1 MKSLFKSI
9 ALVGLLSIVAAFS
22 IWQWIKNSS
31 DNQIKNSQQPSVN
44 SQVHYVGASA
54 CGECHQP
61 EYQAWQTSHHAKAM
75 QEANAKTVLGDFNNA
90 SFVYNGITTR
100 FFQRDGQY
108 FVNTDGPDGKLT
120 DYPIQ
125 HTFGLTPLQQYL
137 IKMPDGR
144 MQALSIA
151 WDSRDKQHG
160 GQRWFHLYP
169 DEKIDHDD
177 PLHWTGP
184 YQNWNFMCADCHSTQ
199 VRHNYDAKADTFN
212 TQWNEINVACE
223 ACHGPGSD
231 HAAWAKGQASLWGY
245 AKKPQEPDKL
255 LAADLSERKQPHRLE
270 AMRQSTGYAIQEG
283 KELKTCAVCHARR
296 TALTNEFKP
305 EEGFDQHYLAAFLQP
320 DLYYADGQI
329 KDEVYEFN
337 SFRQSKMFAKG
348 VTCSDCHDPHSLG
361 LRGDVTSVCLQCHE
375 GSKYQQT
382 AHHHHSD
389 KAQVR
394 CVDCHMPQKNYMVVD
409 PRRDHSFRVPRPDLS
424 VRLDVPNACQQCH
437 QDKGNQWAADSV
449 KAWLG
454 RDSVGFQGFAEAF
467 HGVRETNVGGEQA
480 LQAALRDITTPP
492 VAKGSLL
499 AESGGFIN
507 AIPQDIQHSLK
518 AESVTERIGA
528 LTAISNIPINQR
540 WPLAAHLLQAPERN
554 VRIEAARLLLD
565 PALDSAQQ
573 QQIAGPLSELKQ
585 AAAVYASRPQ
595 WRLISAD
602 IAMKQGQPE
611 QAIVEYEAALN
622 IQPAFAQAYANL
634 ADAYRAMGQDDK
646 AKDTLQRG
654 LKLMPKEGALH
665 YALGLAHVRQK
676 QLAVGINEL
685 KLATELNP
693 DDRVFAYG
701 YALGLYS
708 KNDKKA
714 AFAFLKDRLGKHP
727 AERNNLYL
735 LAQLAL
741 EEKRPEWFG
750 PYLSKL
756 SQLALSDPQ
765 AKELMDRFMS
775 EKEDPFV
782 KSQRD

>member
-1 MKSLFKSI
+1 MTIHQKPL
-9 ALVGLLSIVAAFS
+9 ALVLLAIIVVAMGWFGLRYWTQEGTA
-22 IWQWIKNSS
+22 QN
-31 DNQIKNSQQPSVN
+31 PSATH
-44 SQVHYVGASA
+44 SPAGYVGAAA

-61 EYQAWQTSHHAKAM
+61 EYAAWQSSHHAKAM
-75 QEANAKTVLGDFNNA
+75 QEAKPQTVFGDFNNA
-90 SFVYNGITTR
+90 SFQYNGITTR
-100 FFQRDGQY
+100 FFQRDGRY
-108 FVNTDGPDGKLT
+108 FVNTDGPDGQLT

-125 HTFGLTPLQQYL
+125 YTFGLTPLQQYL

-151 WDSRDKQHG
+151 WDSRDKEHG

-169 DEKIDHDD
+169 DEKIDHHD

-223 ACHGPGSD
+223 ACHGPGSE
-231 HAAWAKGQASLWGY
+231 HVAWAKHPIGN
-245 AKKPQEPDKL
+245 DKGL
-255 LAADLSERKQPHRLE
+255 TVDLSGRKQPHRLE
-270 AMRQSTGYAIQEG
+270 QMQQSTGFSFQEG
-283 KELKTCAVCHARR
+283 KELQTCAVCHARR

-305 EEGFDQHYLAAFLQP
+305 GEGFNQHYLAAFLQP

-329 KDEVYEFN
+329 KDEVYEYN

-348 VTCSDCHDPHSLG
+348 VTCSDCHDPHALT

-375 GSKYQQT
+375 GTKYQQT
-382 AHHHHSD
+382 AHHHHD
-389 KAQVR
+389 EKAQVR

-437 QDKGNQWAADSV
+437 QEKGNPWAADAV

-454 RDSVGFQGFAEAF
+454 RDALGFQRFAEAF
-467 HGVRETNVGGEQA
+467 HGVRETGVGAEQA
-480 LQAALRDITTPP
+480 LQAALRDSTTPP

-499 AESGGFIN
+499 AEAGGFLY
-507 AIPQDIQHSLK
+507 AIPEDVKASLHADSV
-518 AESVTERIGA
+518 AERLGA
-528 LTAISNIPINQR
+528 LTAISTIPINQR

-565 PALDSAQQ
+565 PSLDEAQQ
-573 QQIAGPLSELKQ
+573 QQIAGALGELQ
-585 AAAVYASRPQ
+585 EAAKTYASRPQ
-595 WRLISAD
+595 WRLIAAD

-611 QAIVEYEAALN
+611 LAIKEYEAALN
-622 IQPAFAQAYANL
+622 IQPTFAQAYANL
-634 ADAYRAMGQDDK
+634 ADTYRALGQEEK
-646 AKDTLQRG
+646 AQETLERG
-654 LKLMPKEGALH
+654 LKLSPKEGALH
-665 YALGLAHVRQK
+665 YALGLSLIRQQQTVPAMK
-676 QLAVGINEL
+676 EL
-685 KLATELNP
+685 KLATELSP
-693 DDRVFAYG
+693 EDREYAYG

-708 KNDKKA
+708 KGGKKA
-714 AFAFLKDRLGKHP
+714 AFAFLKDRLAKYPG
-727 AERNNLYL
+727 ERNNLYL

-741 EEKRPEWFG
+741 AENRPEWFG
-750 PYLSKL
+750 PYLPKL
-756 SQLALSDPQ
+756 SQLALSDGQ
-765 AKELMDRFMS
+765 AKQLLDQYLS